1 MTIVTPNKNKRID
14 NAIENDNAY
23 ENGLLI
29 SPSNTLNDK
38 IDDDTKTMLTNLGMR
53 IRSSEFVCIGI
64 VNFF

>member
-14 NAIENDNAY
+14 NGNDNDNAN

-53 IRSSEFVCIGI
+53 IRSSEFVCICI
-64 VNFF
+64 VYFF